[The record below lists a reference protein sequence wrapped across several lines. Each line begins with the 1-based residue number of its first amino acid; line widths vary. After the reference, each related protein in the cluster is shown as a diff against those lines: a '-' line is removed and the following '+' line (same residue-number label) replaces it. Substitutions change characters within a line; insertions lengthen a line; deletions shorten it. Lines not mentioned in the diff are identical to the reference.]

1 MAEKS
6 KSKNPAHKRDYKRER
21 QYDGRPDV
29 KEKRAARNRARRKAE
44 KRKPPKIE
52 PVMPKLETSER
63 VEKERQVPLFEP
75 PAAAEVPPLSLL
87 DDPPERP
94 SQYSAELASSV

>member
-44 KRKPPKIE
+44 KEGKVKKGDGKDVDHVTPLRKNSKAT
-52 PVMPKLETSER
+52 KTR
-63 VEKERQVPLFEP
+63 VVS
-75 PAAAEVPPLSLL
+75 AAKNRSWRKGKKGY
-87 DDPPERP
+87 D
-94 SQYSAELASSV
+94 

>member
-1 MAEKS
+1 MSKKEKS

-44 KRKPPKIE
+44 KEGKVKKGDGKDVDHVTPLRKNSKAT
-52 PVMPKLETSER
+52 KTR
-63 VEKERQVPLFEP
+63 VV
-75 PAAAEVPPLSLL
+75 
-87 DDPPERP
+87 
-94 SQYSAELASSV
+94 SAGKNRSWRKGKKGYD

>member
-1 MAEKS
+1 MAKAKS

-44 KRKPPKIE
+44 KEGKVKKGDGKDVDHVTPLRKNSKST
-52 PVMPKLETSER
+52 KTR
-63 VEKERQVPLFEP
+63 VI
-75 PAAAEVPPLSLL
+75 
-87 DDPPERP
+87 
-94 SQYSAELASSV
+94 SASKNRSWRKGKKGYD